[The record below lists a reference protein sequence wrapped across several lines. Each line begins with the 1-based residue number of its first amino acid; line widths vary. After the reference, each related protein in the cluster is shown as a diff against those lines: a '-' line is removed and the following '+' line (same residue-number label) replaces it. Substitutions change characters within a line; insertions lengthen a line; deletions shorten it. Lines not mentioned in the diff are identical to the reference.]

1 MGRKRISEVIRPVIL
16 FSIVALLVAAPWYA
30 KNLVFTGNPIY
41 PFLLGGEFWDDF
53 RAEAYAEPGTG
64 IAYNPTTCDSATRVY
79 LAGQHATGCELD
91 PGYLVVNLL
100 TLPYILTLGLRDAN
114 LTDGISGPLFLIFL
128 PLILAYSLF
137 RVGGKKPL
145 AFTGLLLF
153 ALAHYLFWTV
163 GVISSA
169 ALWQSRLLLPAFV
182 VLCPVLAWIYE
193 DLPRFDHPK
202 FSLHRQLRLI
212 FGLVL
217 VIGLLIQFIKWLPQ
231 QPWRYLIGSE
241 TKSEN
246 LLRRLGAHYG
256 AMEMINSQVDEDDV
270 VLFLWEPRS
279 FYCETAEC
287 RPDSILDRFGHL
299 QFLYGDSAEAITDS
313 WRTDGVTHVLLFRSG
328 LELILEANS
337 ATDDPLP
344 EPAVLTEI
352 LTEHL
357 ELVDTVGDDVYAFYQ
372 LRIEE

>member
-1 MGRKRISEVIRPVIL
+1 
-16 FSIVALLVAAPWYA
+16 
-30 KNLVFTGNPIY
+30 
-41 PFLLGGEFWDDF
+41 
-53 RAEAYAEPGTG
+53 
-64 IAYNPTTCDSATRVY
+64 
-79 LAGQHATGCELD
+79 
-91 PGYLVVNLL
+91 
-100 TLPYILTLGLRDAN
+100 
-114 LTDGISGPLFLIFL
+114 
-128 PLILAYSLF
+128 
-137 RVGGKKPL
+137 
-145 AFTGLLLF
+145 
-153 ALAHYLFWTV
+153 
-163 GVISSA
+163 
-169 ALWQSRLLLPAFV
+169 
-182 VLCPVLAWIYE
+182 
-193 DLPRFDHPK
+193 
-202 FSLHRQLRLI
+202 
-212 FGLVL
+212 